1 MLIDK
6 AMIYKRHIS
15 RNSHIVE
22 IHQHLTMCKIRSQVF
37 KGREEIIK
45 KLKFYLTSPSCY
57 PLVIYGLSGSGKT
70 SVLAKCASLIKF
82 WFPGSAPYLIIRFL
96 GLLLI
101 LLFICICNI
110 AMGWLALLHDLLTG
124 TTSHS
129 CSIRLVLYNLCWH
142 ICQIF
147 NEDPS
152 NIPGEYSNLVK
163 YFHDII
169 QVRIL
174 FFLLKS
180 CYLNSI
186 LFV

>member
-6 AMIYKRHIS
+6 AMIHKRHIS

-45 KLKFYLTSPSCY
+45 KLRFYLVSPSGY

-82 WFPGSAPYLIIRFL
+82 WFPSSAPYLIIRFL
-96 GLLLI
+96 GLLPI
-101 LLFICICNI
+101 LLSVYLKCRR
-110 AMGWLALLHDLLTG
+110 GRALHWFHNLSTG

-142 ICQIF
+142 ICHIF

-163 YFHDII
+163 FFHDSI
-169 QVRIL
+169 QVRI
-174 FFLLKS
+174 
-180 CYLNSI
+180 
-186 LFV
+186 